1 MAIIEIEGLSFAYP
15 QKGRLALD
23 NVSLKV
29 NKGSFVLICGQS
41 GSGKTTLL
49 RMLKTALAPHGIKKG
64 KVYCGG
70 KELSELS
77 PREQAQKIGFVMQDP
92 EEQVV
97 TDKVWHEL
105 AFGLEN
111 LNFPQDEI
119 RLRVAE
125 TAAFFGI
132 SDWFRRDTA
141 KLSGGQKQLLSLAA
155 VTALRPEV
163 IMLDEPTARLDP
175 LVTHDFLD
183 MLGRVNSELG
193 ITVVI
198 SEHRLDEVFRR
209 ADKVAVMD
217 GGRLINFDTP
227 QKTAEFLY
235 KKRHPMLCALPA
247 AVRIGTAAGKA
258 CMTVSEASAALENY
272 LDGGSIAAPESRGRS
287 KETVL
292 RANGV
297 YFGYERSG
305 KDILKNFDIDI
316 KKGDF
321 YALLGSNGSG
331 KTTAL
336 KLLAGLLRPYR
347 GSIKTESKVLLLPQ
361 EPADIFTHKTVYDD
375 LCAAM
380 ESGKTTEAADIA
392 ELTQIT
398 DILGS
403 HPFDISGGEL
413 QRAAIAK
420 LLLSKPDIL
429 LLDEPT
435 KGIDDFYK
443 QKLGKLL
450 IELTENGLTV
460 VVVSH
465 DTEFCAEYANR
476 CAMLFDTEIVSE
488 GEPHEFFPRS
498 AFYTTDASRISR
510 PYMEKRITTD
520 EVLDAMGKKTDIDES
535 GTGRHASAKE
545 LAAQNVSTTEK
556 RAENKRTV
564 FAALMILL
572 LIPITLFFGMTV
584 LNDRKYYFISVIIIF
599 MTMLPFFMIFE
610 DRLAR
615 TRELMLIAMICALT
629 CLGRAAFFMVPEF
642 KPMCAMIIISGA
654 CLGAEAGFM
663 TGAVSGF
670 VSNFF
675 FGQGPWTPWQMFTL
689 GIIGF
694 LSGILSRLG
703 LLGRSKASLAVF
715 GFLAVLFIY
724 GGIMNP
730 ASVIMYQPDPSM
742 KELLFSYISGFPVD
756 MIHAVGTSVFLVLIG
771 GEMIEKI
778 ERVKVKFGLL
788 QAAATKSL

>member
-1 MAIIEIEGLSFAYP
+1 MAFIEIEGLSFAYP
-15 QKGRLALD
+15 QKDKLALD

-29 NKGSFVLICGQS
+29 NKGSFTLICGQS

-49 RMLKTALAPHGIKKG
+49 RMLKTPLAPHGISSGSVKYAEKP
-64 KVYCGG
+64 
-70 KELSELS
+70 LSELS
-77 PREQAQKIGFVMQDP
+77 VREQAEKIGFVMQDP

-111 LNFPQDEI
+111 LNFPQEEI

-132 SDWFRRDTA
+132 EDWFRKSTA
-141 KLSGGQKQLLSLAA
+141 ELSGGQKQLLSLAS
-155 VTALRPEV
+155 VTALRPEL
-163 IMLDEPTARLDP
+163 IILDEPTARLDP
-175 LVTHDFLD
+175 LIKHEFLD

-193 ITVVI
+193 ITVII

-209 ADKVAVMD
+209 ADKIAVMD
-217 GGRLINFDTP
+217 GGCMISFDTP

-235 KKRHPMLCALPA
+235 ERKHPMLCALPA
-247 AVRIGTAAGKA
+247 SVRIGTAAGKA
-258 CMTVSEASAALENY
+258 CMTVSEA
-272 LDGGSIAAPESRGRS
+272 APVLKEYVNGRDIPPPEVRGRDA
-287 KETVL
+287 ETVL
-292 RANGV
+292 KAKGIC
-297 YFGYERSG
+297 FSYERKG
-305 KDILKNFDIDI
+305 RDILKNFDIDI

-321 YALLGSNGSG
+321 YAILGSNGSG
-331 KTTAL
+331 KTTLL

-347 GSIKTESKVLLLPQ
+347 GSVKCDKRALLLPQ

-375 LCAAM
+375 LCAA
-380 ESGKTTEAADIA
+380 EQTPAKASETSDIA

-398 DILGS
+398 DILDS

-450 IELTENGLTV
+450 TELTQNGLTV

-465 DTEFCAEYANR
+465 DTDFCAEYANR

-488 GEPHEFFPRS
+488 DEPHEFFPRS

-510 PYMEKRITTD
+510 PCMEKRITTD
-520 EVLDAMGKKTDIDES
+520 EVLDAMGKKAEIDKS
-535 GTGRHASAKE
+535 GTGRHASAE
-545 LAAQNVSTTEK
+545 GLTANAVSAGEK
-556 RAENKRTV
+556 RAENKRTL
-564 FAALMILL
+564 FAALMIVL
-572 LIPITLFFGMTV
+572 LIPITLYFGMTV

-615 TRELMLIAMICALT
+615 TRELMLIAMLCALT
-629 CLGRAAFFMVPEF
+629 CLGRAAFFMTPEF

-694 LSGILSRLG
+694 LSGILARMG
-703 LLGRSKASLAVF
+703 VIGKSKAGLAVF

-730 ASVIMYQPDPSM
+730 ASVIMYQPNPDLN
-742 KELLFSYISGFPVD
+742 EILLAYGSGFPVD
-756 MIHAVGTSVFLVLIG
+756 MIHAIGTSIFLVLIG
-771 GEMIEKI
+771 EEMIEKI
-778 ERVKVKFGLL
+778 ERVKIKFGLL
-788 QAAATKSL
+788 QNQ